1 MSLNLVPW
9 LSDGFAIL
17 LGLIIGS
24 FLNVLVIRLPQ
35 KICTT
40 PADSEYPAN
49 TRRLWFGLDYLIW
62 PGSHC
67 VQCRHSLRPWH
78 NIPIISWLWL
88 RGRCA
93 HCAVYI
99 SPRYPLL
106 EAATALAT
114 WLTISHFGLHIT
126 TVYACVFVWYLLAL
140 SLIDWDTQLLPDQL
154 TLSLLWLGLIAN
166 LGQTFTTLES
176 AVIGAIAGYVSL
188 WLVFHLFHLV
198 TGKYGLGYGD
208 FKLYAAFGAW
218 LGWELL
224 PQILLFA
231 SLSGAILGIGL
242 ILLRRQDRQAPM
254 PFGPHLAAAGCLALF
269 YGADINH
276 WYLSLVV
283 P

>member
-1 MSLNLVPW
+1 MTITDLPW
-9 LSDGFAIL
+9 PYLSCLILL

-24 FLNVLVIRLPQ
+24 FLNVVIIRLPR
-35 KICTT
+35 KICT
-40 PADSEYPAN
+40 PEPEPNEN

-62 PGSHC
+62 PPSHC
-67 VQCRHSLRPWH
+67 MQCRHRLRPWH
-78 NIPIISWLWL
+78 NIPILSWLWL

-93 HCAVYI
+93 YCAAHI
-99 SPRYPLL
+99 SPRYPLV

-114 WLTISHFGLHIT
+114 WLTVSHFGLNST
-126 TVYACVFVWYLLAL
+126 AVYACLFIWCLLAL

-154 TLSLLWLGLIAN
+154 TLPLLWLGLIVN
-166 LGQTFTTLES
+166 LEQTFTTLES
-176 AVIGAIAGYVSL
+176 AIIGAVVGYLSL
-188 WLVFHLFHLV
+188 WLVFHLFHLI

-218 LGWELL
+218 LGWALL

-231 SLSGAILGIGL
+231 SLSGAIFGTAL

-254 PFGPHLAAAGCLALF
+254 PFGPHLAAAGGLALF
-269 YGADINH
+269 YGAEINQ
-276 WYLSLVV
+276 WYLSLTL